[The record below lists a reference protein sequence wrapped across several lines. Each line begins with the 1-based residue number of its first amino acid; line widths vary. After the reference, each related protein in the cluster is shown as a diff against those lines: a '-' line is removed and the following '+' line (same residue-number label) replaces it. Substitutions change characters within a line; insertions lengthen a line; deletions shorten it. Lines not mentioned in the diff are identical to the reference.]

1 MNYPRTCLHSVLSLV
16 EPTSSYNSM
25 ACHHS
30 DPKLAMLCY
39 QLIYLLCSN
48 KTLSAPTLRYLRSNH
63 NFFHVQVVELPM
75 TKEGFAHDKELCS
88 SEELALVRQLS
99 WLLKSVAVELRMT
112 AVSRQRSYFQ
122 GLVDTLVDE
131 SPALETSYQSGI
143 IQNKRRILHLLNSV
157 EFGNRDVPQLEL
169 THINVDRLEEVI
181 SGLTIYDET
190 TGIQFTDVKLL
201 RKTMMSDLG
210 AQGTGAAGHG
220 PQIME
225 VVISYHSVC
234 SLFSCTVVQATI
246 RIVNFKGLNFCGLW
260 TQDYLWVYIFM
271 V

>member
-1 MNYPRTCLHSVLSLV
+1 MCSIGIVYRLLLLIVSTGVMNYPRTCLHSVLSLI
-16 EPTSSYNSM
+16 EPTSNYNSM

-30 DPKLAMLCY
+30 EPKLAVLCY

-48 KTLSAPTLRYLRSNH
+48 KTLSAPTLRYLKSNH

-75 TKEGFAHDKELCS
+75 MKEGFARNKVLCS

-122 GLVDTLVDE
+122 GLVDTLMNE
-131 SPALETSYQSGI
+131 SPTLETSYQGGI
-143 IQNKRRILHLLNSV
+143 IQNKRRILHLLNNV
-157 EFGNRDVPQLEL
+157 EFGNRDMPQLQL

-181 SGLTIYDET
+181 SGLVICDEP

-201 RKTMMSDLG
+201 HKMLMSDLG
-210 AQGTGAAGHG
+210 TQGTGAAVGHR
-220 PQIME
+220 PQIVE
-225 VVISYHSVC
+225 VAMYFISH
-234 SLFSCTVVQATI
+234 
-246 RIVNFKGLNFCGLW
+246 
-260 TQDYLWVYIFM
+260 
-271 V
+271 

>member
-1 MNYPRTCLHSVLSLV
+1 MNYPRTCLHSVLSLI

-48 KTLSAPTLRYLRSNH
+48 KLLSAPTLRYLRSNH

-75 TKEGFAHDKELCS
+75 MKQEDFAHKEELCS

-122 GLVDTLVDE
+122 GLVDALVDE
-131 SPALETSYQSGI
+131 SSMPTIQGGI
-143 IQNKRRILHLLNSV
+143 IQNKRRVLHLLNNI
-157 EFGNRDVPQLEL
+157 EFSNRDMPQLQL
-169 THINVDRLEEVI
+169 MHINVDRLEEVI
-181 SGLTIYDET
+181 GGLVIYDEP

-201 RKTMMSDLG
+201 RKMIMSDLG
-210 AQGTGAAGHG
+210 MQGAGAAGHR
-220 PQIME
+220 PQIIQVSHE
-225 VVISYHSVC
+225 PYTHVIIFEGS
-234 SLFSCTVVQATI
+234 QI
-246 RIVNFKGLNFCGLW
+246 LW
-260 TQDYLWVYIFM
+260 
-271 V
+271 

>member
-1 MNYPRTCLHSVLSLV
+1 MYILFSLFTCIGVMNYPRTCLHSVLSLV
-16 EPTSSYNSM
+16 EPTSNYNSM

-39 QLIYLLCSN
+39 QLIYHLCSD
-48 KTLSAPTLRYLRSNH
+48 KLLSAPTLRYLRSNH

-75 TKEGFAHDKELCS
+75 IKQQGFAHKEELHS

-122 GLVDTLVDE
+122 GLVDALVDE
-131 SPALETSYQSGI
+131 SSVLETSSYQGGI
-143 IQNKRRILHLLNSV
+143 IQNKRRILHLLNNID
-157 EFGNRDVPQLEL
+157 FGNRNMPRLQLM
-169 THINVDRLEEVI
+169 HINTDRLEEVI
-181 SGLTIYDET
+181 SGLVIYDEP

-201 RKTMMSDLG
+201 RKMMMNDLG
-210 AQGTGAAGHG
+210 TQGTGTAGHR

-225 VVISYHSVC
+225 V
-234 SLFSCTVVQATI
+234 
-246 RIVNFKGLNFCGLW
+246 
-260 TQDYLWVYIFM
+260 
-271 V
+271 